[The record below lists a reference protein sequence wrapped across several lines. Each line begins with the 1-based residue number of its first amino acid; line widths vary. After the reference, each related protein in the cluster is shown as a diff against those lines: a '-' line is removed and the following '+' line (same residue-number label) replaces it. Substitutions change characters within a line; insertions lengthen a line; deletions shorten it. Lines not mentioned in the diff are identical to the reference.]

1 MVFMSFG
8 RHPSCSKHFTWVRTC
23 WQCFKIHLYYFSLQL
38 LNGTSSITDRHYFS
52 MRRVKIQRVTHCVA
66 FKSLV
71 PTNAYITTDIQGQVT
86 LGARSRRDRAIII
99 IIIFIIIIIII
110 PHRRRRCRP
119 PYILRSSS
127 SSSSLLSSSS

>member
-23 WQCFKIHLYYFSLQL
+23 WQCFKIHLYYSSLQL

-71 PTNAYITTDIQGQVT
+71 PTNATSQRIFKGKLLSA
-86 LGARSRRDRAIII
+86 LGREGIELCGSGSNLV
-99 IIIFIIIIIII
+99 
-110 PHRRRRCRP
+110 PHN
-119 PYILRSSS
+119 IGNK
-127 SSSSLLSSSS
+127 SSLDGNEMNSQHEGIIM